1 MVNNILPVGRLP
13 KTFSEPGGHDG
24 RYHNHYVL
32 PLRRVPEG
40 SRPPRRPASPSVHCR
55 GDERSPLLAAA
66 FFGGNVEASRS
77 FLDEYGYI
85 EKAISKSRFNRRL
98 HAIDSS
104 LWLQLFDLLA
114 EVFKQNN
121 PDQSYVVDS
130 LPVAVCDNIR
140 IRRSKLYPLQEH
152 GAAFR
157 GYIASKRRYFYGLR
171 VHLVSTASGEPVE
184 FTLAA
189 ASEAD
194 IRLFKELKLE
204 LPEGA
209 IICADKGYTDY
220 HYEDLLED
228 VGLHLKARRCP
239 CCRNIR
245 FKLPPIGE
253 LRPCAGWARDARFER
268 GTIPP
273 GPSSANLETDRPH
286 EVAVLHLESQ
296 IVQRRAVDPDPWKLE
311 AVIRIQPGVH
321 GIAACQ
327 PELAAASQD
336 SGIIVSQWVGD
347 RVTLALAYP

>member
-1 MVNNILPVGRLP
+1 MDDTIITTYYLCDEFLKAVGHHDDQQVRLS
-13 KTFSEPGGHDG
+13 TAE
-24 RYHNHYVL
+24 VM
-32 PLRRVPEG
+32 
-40 SRPPRRPASPSVHCR
+40 SVA
-55 GDERSPLLAAA
+55 LLAAA

-85 EKAISKSRFNRRL
+85 QKAISKSRFNRRL

-104 LWLQLFDLLA
+104 LWQQLFDLLA

-121 PDQSYVVDS
+121 PHQSYVVDS

-152 GAAFR
+152 GEAFR

-171 VHLVSTASGEPVE
+171 LHLVSTASGEPVE

-194 IRLFKELKLE
+194 ISLFKELKLE

-228 VGLHLKARRCP
+228 AGLHLKAQRKKRSKRP
-239 CCRNIR
+239 MPLWEEFLGKPIR
-245 FKLPPIGE
+245 QYIETVFSKLSAMFAGRIHAVTPRGFE
-253 LRPCAGWARDARFER
+253 LKIFCF
-268 GTIPP
+268 
-273 GPSSANLETDRPH
+273 
-286 EVAVLHLESQ
+286 VLAFS
-296 IVQRRAVDPDPWKLE
+296 
-311 AVIRIQPGVH
+311 IQ
-321 GIAACQ
+321 C
-327 PELAAASQD
+327 L
-336 SGIIVSQWVGD
+336 
-347 RVTLALAYP
+347 

>member
-1 MVNNILPVGRLP
+1 MDDTIITTYYLCDEFLKAIGHHDDQQVRLS
-13 KTFSEPGGHDG
+13 TAE
-24 RYHNHYVL
+24 VM
-32 PLRRVPEG
+32 
-40 SRPPRRPASPSVHCR
+40 SVA
-55 GDERSPLLAAA
+55 LVAAT

-85 EKAISKSRFNRRL
+85 QKAISKSRFNRRL

-104 LWLQLFDLLA
+104 LGQQLFDLLA

-152 GAAFR
+152 GEAFR

-184 FTLAA
+184 FILAA

-194 IRLFKELKLE
+194 ISLFKELKLE

-228 VGLHLKARRCP
+228 VGLHLKAQRRKRSKREMP
-239 CCRNIR
+239 AWVEFLSKPIR
-245 FKLPPIGE
+245 QY
-253 LRPCAGWARDARFER
+253 
-268 GTIPP
+268 
-273 GPSSANLETDRPH
+273 LETVFSKLSAMLAGKIH
-286 EVAVLHLESQ
+286 AVTPRGFELK
-296 IVQRRAVDPDPWKLE
+296 IVCFLLAFS
-311 AVIRIQPGVH
+311 IQ
-321 GIAACQ
+321 C
-327 PELAAASQD
+327 L
-336 SGIIVSQWVGD
+336 
-347 RVTLALAYP
+347 